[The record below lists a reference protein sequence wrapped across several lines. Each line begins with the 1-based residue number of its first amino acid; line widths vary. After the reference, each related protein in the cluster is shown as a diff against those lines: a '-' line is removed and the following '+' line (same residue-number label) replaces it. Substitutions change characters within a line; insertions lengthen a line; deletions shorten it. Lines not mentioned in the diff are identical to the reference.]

1 MLFDFI
7 WIWPLSSHNSR
18 QFHIKS
24 QRICERNKQQHDLV
38 KSFKISACQKHDFCL
53 KKVHRSS
60 LAFLFIFSGKKTP
73 WDITGN
79 LDLYVYIYTYGFWF
93 TFFLR
98 KMNCCFVSFGAMIS
112 LQIDGCCWLFFNR
125 KGLRRKGLFF
135 VLHMIQDAVIGCH
148 SSSGV
153 NQAFVSNRCSITNQI
168 FKNSVCIISQIYVTH
183 TVYIWENVHTLK
195 TWNCFF
201 HMIHYQ
207 YT

>member
-1 MLFDFI
+1 MRLLFILMLFDFI

-79 LDLYVYIYTYGFWF
+79 LDLYVYIYILMGFD
-93 TFFLR
+93 
-98 KMNCCFVSFGAMIS
+98 S
-112 LQIDGCCWLFFNR
+112 LFFFGR
-125 KGLRRKGLFF
+125 WIA
-135 VLHMIQDAVIGCH
+135 VLSALGQWFLYKLMVAVGYFSIAKD
-148 SSSGV
+148 SGERGS
-153 NQAFVSNRCSITNQI
+153 FLCS
-168 FKNSVCIISQIYVTH
+168 
-183 TVYIWENVHTLK
+183 
-195 TWNCFF
+195 TWYK
-201 HMIHYQ
+201 MQ
-207 YT
+207 S

>member
-1 MLFDFI
+1 MLLDFI

-24 QRICERNKQQHDLV
+24 QTICEKNKQQHDLV
-38 KSFKISACQKHDFCL
+38 KSFKKCGLSKAWFLSQKSTSIQPCVSF
-53 KKVHRSS
+53 
-60 LAFLFIFSGKKTP
+60 FFSGKKNHGMSQET
-73 WDITGN
+73 WTCM
-79 LDLYVYIYTYGFWF
+79 YIYIYGFWF

-112 LQIDGCCWLFFNR
+112 LQIDGCCWIFFNR

-148 SSSGV
+148 FSSGV

>member
-79 LDLYVYIYTYGFWF
+79 LDLYVYIYIYLWVLIH
-93 TFFLR
+93 FFSSEDELLFCQLWGNDFSTNWWLLLAIFQSQR
-98 KMNCCFVSFGAMIS
+98 TPEKGA
-112 LQIDGCCWLFFNR
+112 LFCAP
-125 KGLRRKGLFF
+125 
-135 VLHMIQDAVIGCH
+135 HDT
-148 SSSGV
+148 
-153 NQAFVSNRCSITNQI
+153 RCSHRMSL
-168 FKNSVCIISQIYVTH
+168 F
-183 TVYIWENVHTLK
+183 
-195 TWNCFF
+195 
-201 HMIHYQ
+201 
-207 YT
+207 